1 MQIIL
6 RVKTQFFQ
14 REKATGKDGNEILT
28 VKNTVTLNPSGAP
41 QNAPDWITN
50 DPLFN
55 LLVKDGS
62 LVQVA
67 AVEHAEEF
75 AAVSAETATQD
86 SGEKKSK

>member
-14 REKATGKDGNEILT
+14 REKTTDRDGNETLI
-28 VKNTVTLNPSGAP
+28 VKNAVTLNPSGIP
-41 QNAPDWITN
+41 QNAPDWIIN

-62 LVQVA
+62 LIQVPT
-67 AVEHAEEF
+67 VEHAEEF
-75 AAVSAETATQD
+75 AAVSAESATQD

>member
-41 QNAPDWITN
+41 QIAPDWITN

-62 LVQVA
+62 LIQVPEQAEKPA
-67 AVEHAEEF
+67 A
-75 AAVSAETATQD
+75 AASAEPTTQNC
-86 SGEKKSK
+86 GNNQSK